1 MYLPAAVQ
9 CWKCWK
15 EKPYPESPL
24 FQNKLNPR
32 TMKKL
37 SLAFVVSFFSLAMFA
52 QQQSPEQYLDSIK
65 GTFDKY
71 TAAQRVKKQWRTE
84 LLNSERFAEMEID
97 VERISN
103 QDKVDFTFRKILWSK
118 DSTSLTLNLPFR

>member
-1 MYLPAAVQ
+1 MYLPAAMQ

-52 QQQSPEQYLDSIK
+52 QHKSPEHYLDPIK
-65 GTFDKY
+65 ATFDKY
-71 TAAQRVKKQWRTE
+71 TAAQRAEKKWQTE
-84 LLNSERFAEMEID
+84 MPNSELFTEMESD
-97 VERISN
+97 VE
-103 QDKVDFTFRKILWSK
+103 
-118 DSTSLTLNLPFR
+118 